1 LIGQTR
7 RIAPADRVLYSLRD
21 VTATVES
28 LPLICASIMSKK
40 IAEGV
45 RGLVLDVK
53 TGRGAVLRDVA
64 EARALARVM
73 VDTGTRDGL
82 RTEALITRMDVP
94 LGRAVGNA
102 LEVVECLE
110 VLHGGGPE
118 DLVDLS
124 ELLAARMLVLAGV
137 TASEDDARTRVRA
150 VLKDGRALSTLRRT
164 VAAQG
169 GDPRV
174 VDDPS
179 LLPVASKTHSITATR
194 DG

>member
-94 LGRAVGNA
+94 LGRAVAHA
-102 LEVVECLE
+102 LEVLARLE
-110 VLHGGGPE
+110 VLPRGGAGA
-118 DLVDLS
+118 LVAPSALR
-124 ELLAARMLVLAGV
+124 AAPAPVP
-137 TASEDDARTRVRA
+137 
-150 VLKDGRALSTLRRT
+150 
-164 VAAQG
+164 AAA
-169 GDPRV
+169 P
-174 VDDPS
+174 
-179 LLPVASKTHSITATR
+179 A
-194 DG
+194 